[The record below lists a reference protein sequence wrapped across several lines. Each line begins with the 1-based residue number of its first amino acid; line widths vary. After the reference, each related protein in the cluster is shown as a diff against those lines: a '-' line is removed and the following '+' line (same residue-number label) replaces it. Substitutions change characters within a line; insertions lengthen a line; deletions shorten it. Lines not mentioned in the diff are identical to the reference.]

1 MSEAPRCVYC
11 RERPVTP
18 AWAPFCSER
27 CKMADLGRWLTG
39 GYRIASTPADHPIEA
54 PADGDAHES
63 DDDPDDHSDR

>member
-11 RERPVTP
+11 RERPVAP

-39 GYRIASTPADHPIEA
+39 GYRIASAPADHPIEA
-54 PADGDAHES
+54 AGGGDAEEP
-63 DDDPDDHSDR
+63 DDDSDR

>member
-18 AWAPFCSER
+18 ARAPFCSER

-39 GYRIASTPADHPIEA
+39 GYRVAGTHTDQPTEA
-54 PADGDAHES
+54 TAGDDAEEP
-63 DDDPDDHSDR
+63 DDDSDR